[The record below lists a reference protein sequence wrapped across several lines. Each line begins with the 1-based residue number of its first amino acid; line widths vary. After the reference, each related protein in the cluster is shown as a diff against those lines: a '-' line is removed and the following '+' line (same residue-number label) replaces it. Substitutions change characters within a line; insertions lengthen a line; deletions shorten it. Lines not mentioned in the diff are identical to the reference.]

1 MKDFQEFRKT
11 ITQEMAAQWCE
22 EIHSDVIAKVDTD
35 IKDDPVAW
43 NVAYHHSFNF
53 ALTMRALEQYHK
65 WLHE

>member
-1 MKDFQEFRKT
+1 
-11 ITQEMAAQWCE
+11 MAAQWCE